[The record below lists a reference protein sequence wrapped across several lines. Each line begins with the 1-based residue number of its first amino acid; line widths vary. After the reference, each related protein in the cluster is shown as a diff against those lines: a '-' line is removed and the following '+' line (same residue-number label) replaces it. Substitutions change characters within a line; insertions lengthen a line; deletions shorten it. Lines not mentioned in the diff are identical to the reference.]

1 MAGRDLQ
8 STPNAYHAHRE
19 RQRRRILSAAERLFD
34 EHGIDRV
41 TMVEIVAA
49 AGLRASTLY
58 QYFSSKD
65 DIVWALVRE
74 TMEQSAGY
82 FQKAVAES
90 SGPVLMKIAAFMDAA
105 RDELVHRPVQV
116 RFMAQFDAL
125 YARDWSSERLLSLE
139 AELFPEGFAPLA
151 GLIREGIADGSLRAD
166 LDPGI
171 TMHAVMNTMIAVQRR
186 LASLGDRV
194 VAEYGQPVEL
204 LFREATSVILQGLR
218 AS

>member
-41 TMVEIVAA
+41 TMLEIVAA

-74 TMEQSAGY
+74 TMEHAY
-82 FQKAVAES
+82 
-90 SGPVLMKIAAFMDAA
+90 VLDVP
-105 RDELVHRPVQV
+105 LVVEVKTGR
-116 RFMAQFDAL
+116 A
-125 YARDWSSERLLSLE
+125 WS
-139 AELFPEGFAPLA
+139 
-151 GLIREGIADGSLRAD
+151 DV
-166 LDPGI
+166 
-171 TMHAVMNTMIAVQRR
+171 H
-186 LASLGDRV
+186 
-194 VAEYGQPVEL
+194 
-204 LFREATSVILQGLR
+204 
-218 AS
+218 